1 MGRKKRNGMKMPPRG
16 FKKFLPKEKV
26 KRMASRDDLARIDQ
40 DLNALRLEAKTAVDK
55 FNEYARAV
63 AGQIK
68 EILEEAGVYEEVSS
82 IEKSRDDVRKTLEAK
97 LKGLQEKAN
106 ELAKIRAY
114 LEKSVDAEP
123 APAAPAEPAP
133 AVQEAPAPAPVE
145 EAAAE
150 PVAPE
155 APVEEAPAAPVE
167 KKSKAKKEKA
177 APAPAPAPVEEAPA
191 PAPAKKDRKPVEP
204 PKF

>member
-16 FKKFLPKEKV
+16 FKKFLPKEKA
-26 KRMASRDDLARIDQ
+26 KRMASRDDLSRIDQ
-40 DLNALRLEAKTAVDK
+40 DLHAIRMEAKAAVDK
-55 FNEYARAV
+55 FNDYARAV

-68 EILEEAGVYEEVSS
+68 EILEEAGVYEEVSA
-82 IEKSRDDVRKTLEAK
+82 IEKSRDDVRKTLEGK
-97 LKGLQEKAN
+97 LKGLQEKVN
-106 ELAKIRAY
+106 ELLKIRAY
-114 LEKSVDAEP
+114 LEKSVEATP
-123 APAAPAEPAP
+123 APAAPVEPSPAAP
-133 AVQEAPAPAPVE
+133 EAPAPAPVE

-155 APVEEAPAAPVE
+155 APVEEAPAPAE
-167 KKSKAKKEKA
+167 KKAKGGKKEKA
-177 APAPAPAPVEEAPA
+177 APAPAPVEPEPA

>member
-16 FKKFLPKEKV
+16 FKKFLAKEKA

-40 DLNALRLEAKTAVDK
+40 DLHAVRMEAKAAVDK
-55 FNEYARAV
+55 FNDYARAV

-82 IEKSRDDVRKTLEAK
+82 IEKSRDDVRKTLDAK
-97 LKGLQEKAN
+97 LKGLQEKVN
-106 ELAKIRAY
+106 ELLKIRAY
-114 LEKSVDAEP
+114 LEKSVEMAS
-123 APAAPAEPAP
+123 AAPVEPPP
-133 AVQEAPAPAPVE
+133 AVQEAPAPAPV

-155 APVEEAPAAPVE
+155 APVEEAPAPAE
-167 KKSKAKKEKA
+167 KKAKGGKKEKA
-177 APAPAPAPVEEAPA
+177 APAPAPVEPEPA
-191 PAPAKKDRKPVEP
+191 PAPAKKGRKPVEP